1 MSVRIITLHDIASL
15 IVRKR
20 WLVLIPFALGA
31 AAAPLLARYAP
42 ERYRS
47 EALLLV
53 IPQQVPKDYV
63 TPTMTQPIE
72 ERLPAITDQILSR
85 SRLEQI
91 IQQLDLYREERSSQ
105 VMEDVVVRMR
115 GDVRTSAV

>member
-1 MSVRIITLHDIASL
+1 LHEIASL
-15 IVRKR
+15 IVRRR
-20 WLVLIPFALGA
+20 WLILLPFACGLA
-31 AAAPLLARYAP
+31 ATPLLARYAP

-53 IPQQVPKDYV
+53 IPQQVPDDYV

-91 IQQLDLYREERSSQ
+91 IQQFELYKEEQSRE
-105 VMEDVVVRMR
+105 VMEDIVQRMR
-115 GDVRTSAV
+115 KDVKTSAVGK